1 MTTAADLHLVN
12 PGLRS
17 VAISTQ
23 VLDCFAEHAVLG
35 PTQVANELGVAKSTA
50 YQMLSSLCN
59 AGLLERTGTGRYRLS
74 LRLFDYGQLVLD
86 RLPIRR
92 IARPDLIALHET
104 VGNVVQLGLPA
115 NGYVVYVERFGHD
128 PLRPQISG
136 EWMRKVGG
144 YASSAGRAMAA
155 IDPAVERAT
164 FAVPMVRHT
173 PHTVI
178 DPVKLRQIL
187 AGARANGWVRSV
199 EESAPGF
206 TSIAAPVRDRF
217 GGAVA
222 AVSVV
227 GPTARMTGV
236 HVESMVRGLLAA
248 VGRISEQYQRH
259 GTDS

>member
-1 MTTAADLHLVN
+1 MTTATALHLVN

-17 VAISTQ
+17 VAICTQ
-23 VLDCFAEHAVLG
+23 VLDCFAEHEVLG
-35 PTQVANELGVAKSTA
+35 PTQVARELGVAKSTA
-50 YQMLSSLCN
+50 YQMLGSLAN
-59 AGLLERTGTGRYRLS
+59 GGLLERTEAGRYRLS

-92 IARPDLIALHET
+92 IARPEIIALHEM
-104 VGNVVQLGLPA
+104 VGHVVQLGLPA

-155 IDPAVERAT
+155 VDPVVERAT
-164 FAVPMVRHT
+164 FAVPMVRQT

-178 DPVKLRQIL
+178 DQGKLRQIL
-187 AGARANGWVRSV
+187 AGTRARGWVRSV

-206 TSIAAPVRDRF
+206 TSIAAPVRDGF

-227 GPTARMTGV
+227 GPTAKMTGFQAG
-236 HVESMVRGLLAA
+236 SMVHSLLAA

-259 GTDS
+259 GAG